1 MTSTNLKK
9 RFAKFKWRGLKNIRA
24 DEEGVSAIEF
34 ALIAPLMVILF
45 FGGIE
50 LSLLMQAD
58 RRVTTVAATIGDLA
72 SRETVLN
79 NGDVNDIFLAST
91 LLLSPL
97 DPSIAQVRLSS
108 LIADED
114 GDVTVAWS
122 DGCNLASR
130 VVGDS
135 VEDLP
140 NGIIA
145 ANGSIIMAEVD
156 YAYESDIGFT
166 LQNSQQLS
174 DRFFLRPRRSSTV
187 ERDTATTGTGSG
199 SPCPDLT
206 GTVGGGTPTP

>member
-1 MTSTNLKK
+1 MTYAKLKK
-9 RFAKFKWRGLKNIRA
+9 HLTKFKWRGVKNVRA

-50 LSLLMQAD
+50 ISLLMQAD

-79 NGDVNDIFLAST
+79 NGDVNDIFTAST

-97 DPSIAQVRLSS
+97 DPAIAQIRLSS
-108 LIADED
+108 LVADED

-130 VVGDS
+130 NEGDT
-135 VEDLP
+135 VDDLP
-140 NGIIA
+140 DGIIS
-145 ANGSIIMAEVD
+145 ANGSIIMAEID
-156 YAYESDIGFT
+156 YSYESEIAFT
-166 LQNSQQLS
+166 LQNSRQLS
-174 DRFFLRPRRSSTV
+174 DRFFLRPRRSATV
-187 ERDTATTGTGSG
+187 ERDRDASGSG
-199 SPCPDLT
+199 GASPCPDLT
-206 GTVGGGTPTP
+206 AVIGGGTPVP